1 MEIRK
6 SKGVQQQDV
15 WAAADALIADG
26 LRPTIERVRHKMGRG
41 SPNTVSPILDAW
53 FASLGLRLNGEQA
66 SSKAANSVPDSVSRA
81 MTDVWQTALSVAQE
95 DVAVSFMEE
104 RQVIDQHR
112 ADLLTVQIEL
122 EQQQKMQLLREA
134 AVNETLS
141 MAKDQ
146 LTLSVAQVKQLQ
158 AVVIQRDKTL
168 EESQT
173 GLENLTRQRESE
185 RKHYEEQVKAQVQAL
200 VRAEE
205 RSSASERRLLVD
217 IDRLRQEVKL
227 AQTTKLEAER
237 RQAVLHAD
245 LEASNSTFVQKIK
258 DVDLEVIAL
267 QEKLRASEVR
277 ATDLQL
283 LLQAQAQAMTTQAVL
298 AGVGRISLKPGPRRR
313 VSPFKK

>member
-53 FASLGLRLNGEQA
+53 FASLGSRLNGELA

-81 MTDVWQTALSVAQE
+81 MTDIWQTALSVAQE
-95 DVAVSFMEE
+95 DVAASFLGEQ
-104 RQVIDQHR
+104 QVLDQRR
-112 ADLLTVQIEL
+112 AELLTIQIEL
-122 EQQQKMQLLREA
+122 EQQQKTQLLREA

-205 RSSASERRLLVD
+205 RSSASERRLLLD

-237 RQAVLHAD
+237 RHAVLHAD
-245 LEASNSTFVQKIK
+245 WEVSNSSLLQKIK
-258 DVDLEVIAL
+258 DVDFEGIAL
-267 QEKLRASEVR
+267 QEKLRASEMR

-283 LLQAQAQAMTTQAVL
+283 LLQAQAMTTQAVL

>member
-1 MEIRK
+1 
-6 SKGVQQQDV
+6 
-15 WAAADALIADG
+15 
-26 LRPTIERVRHKMGRG
+26 
-41 SPNTVSPILDAW
+41 
-53 FASLGLRLNGEQA
+53 
-66 SSKAANSVPDSVSRA
+66 
-81 MTDVWQTALSVAQE
+81 MTDIWQTALSVAQE
-95 DVAVSFMEE
+95 DVAASFLGEQ
-104 RQVIDQHR
+104 QVLDQRR
-112 ADLLTVQIEL
+112 AELLTIQIEL
-122 EQQQKMQLLREA
+122 EQQQKTQLLREA

-205 RSSASERRLLVD
+205 RSSASERRLLLD

-237 RQAVLHAD
+237 RHAVLHAD
-245 LEASNSTFVQKIK
+245 WEVSNSSLLQKIK
-258 DVDLEVIAL
+258 DVDFEGIAL
-267 QEKLRASEVR
+267 QEKLRASEMR

-283 LLQAQAQAMTTQAVL
+283 LLQAQAMTTQAVL